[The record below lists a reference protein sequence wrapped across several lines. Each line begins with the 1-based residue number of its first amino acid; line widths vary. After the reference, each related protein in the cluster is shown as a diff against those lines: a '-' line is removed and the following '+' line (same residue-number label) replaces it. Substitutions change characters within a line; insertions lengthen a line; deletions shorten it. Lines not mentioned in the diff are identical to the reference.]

1 MDNNLFLQHL
11 RVLSLEE
18 GCAYIQEHI
27 AELSDR
33 AAVGVLIKDEA
44 QRQENIAP
52 FVSLKLAEL
61 LIFFGKY
68 MHHIPSHSL
77 GLLAKGMAFYRLGRH
92 QAAIENLDAAREE
105 FLYLGDEVG
114 WARTRMCW
122 ILPAIWLGRTEEA
135 LQVADR
141 AREIFLRHG
150 EYSRA
155 CMVDNNTA
163 IAYTRL
169 GRYQEAIA
177 LYERLRATYPTLID
191 QSETFIKRAI
201 AMAESNQAMNLF
213 WSGKFEEAYRLMEQ
227 AKESFIALGEPR
239 FITLTELNLAWYD
252 TILGYYS
259 SALQR
264 YYYARDSMIQS
275 NANDPMLV
283 ASLNMDMT
291 GCLVNLNRAQEACQ
305 LASEAVKTYRQLG
318 VSLDTGEA
326 LCHYAT
332 ALAASDRIEEALATL
347 DEACAFFS
355 RGRMDHYAF
364 AAKLQQAELL
374 LETGAIVEAYNQA
387 SSIKEYFENKGL
399 VSHAFRA
406 SLVMVGAL
414 LQNAQRTEVDRE
426 KQQLLQEAMLLCR
439 QTALQAH
446 QHKLQEQVYKSQYLL
461 GQLAVVQGNLKKAAK
476 HFGAAIAQI
485 ERMLDD
491 LVYDLSPSFLHTTWA
506 VYEDM
511 IALCLQQNEAERAFC
526 YLEQA
531 RSMALRQ
538 YLNKSSTQ
546 RDRRVEESAVPSSI
560 SQANRAAVL
569 RMQYELR
576 EWQERYRDYSV
587 LLDNID
593 DLSPPTIDREEIEAE
608 LKQCEAKISELF
620 ERLHLHRSDTRFAFQ
635 TKRHPKHKAQQ
646 VNIEQLRQHLSSDQ
660 LLLAYFLCKGN
671 LVIFAITTERL
682 VTFEIPGGVEQLER
696 LLPLLH
702 AHLRPEGWPNP
713 NQPPQQV
720 IRRLLN
726 KLYDLLVAPVISLL
740 PSYSGSLTI
749 VPYGPLHKLP
759 FHALYDGSRFLIED
773 FQINYLPASSLLAHL
788 EPLNGKYVTGPTS
801 AHSYEHSDQVDS
813 LFLQRGELTKLPLVF
828 GYSGKGHLQRALDE
842 ARAVAAL
849 LGGHCYLEDEATIA
863 RLIDEAPGSPI
874 IHLATHG
881 LSRLDAPNFSFVRL
895 ADGQLN
901 AIDAFSL
908 DLQGCDLITLS
919 GCETGLALSG
929 GGDEQL
935 GLGRAFLAAGASS
948 LVMSLWAVE
957 DNATS
962 ELMQLYY
969 QRLLNGD
976 GKAQAL
982 REAQCTLLHRT
993 SSIYS
998 HPYFW
1003 AAFRLVGDVGPLKK
1017 HKRAKEQS
1025 HAIETNLLKK

>member
-1 MDNNLFLQHL
+1 MDTELFLKNL
-11 RVLSLEE
+11 RDLPLEE
-18 GCAYIQEHI
+18 GKVYIQEHI
-27 AELSDR
+27 DELADH
-33 AAVGVLIKDEA
+33 AAAGGLIKDEA

-52 FVSLKLAEL
+52 FISLKLAEL
-61 LIFFGKY
+61 LIFFGQY
-68 MHHIPSHSL
+68 IHHTPSYSL
-77 GLLAKGMAFYRLGRH
+77 GLLARGMAFYRLGRH
-92 QAAIENLDAAREE
+92 QAAIENLDAAAEE
-105 FLYLGDEVG
+105 FLRLGDEVC

-122 ILPAIWLGRTEEA
+122 ILPAIWLGRTEDA
-135 LQVADR
+135 LQVASR
-141 AREIFLRHG
+141 AREIFIQHG
-150 EYSRA
+150 EYSKA

-177 LYERLRATYPTLID
+177 LYERLRATYPTLTD

-201 AMAESNQAMNLF
+201 AMAENNQAMNLF
-213 WSGKFEEAYRLMEQ
+213 WLGKFEEAYRLMEQ
-227 AKESFIALGEPR
+227 AKENFIALGESR
-239 FITLTELNLAWYD
+239 FSTLSELNLAEYD
-252 TILGYYS
+252 NILGYYS

-264 YYYARDSMIQS
+264 YYHARDSMIQS
-275 NANDPMLV
+275 NVDDPMLV

-291 GCLVNLNRAQEACQ
+291 ECLVNLNRALEACQ
-305 LASEAVKTYRQLG
+305 LASEAVKTYRQFG

-326 LCHYAT
+326 LCQYAT
-332 ALAASDRIEEALATL
+332 TLAASDRSEEALAAL

-374 LETGAIVEAYNQA
+374 LERGSIVEAYNQA
-387 SSIKEYFENKGL
+387 RSIKEYFEVKGL
-399 VSHAFRA
+399 VSHAVRA
-406 SLVMVGAL
+406 SLVLAGAL
-414 LQNAQRTEVDRE
+414 LKNAQRTETDRE
-426 KQQLLQEAMLLCR
+426 KEQLLQEAMLLCR
-439 QTALQAH
+439 QAALQAH

-461 GQLAVVQGNLKKAAK
+461 GQLSVVQGNPRKAVK
-476 HFGAAIAQI
+476 HYGAAIAQI
-485 ERMLDD
+485 ERILDD

-511 IALCLQQNEAERAFC
+511 IALCLQQNEAERAFN

-538 YLNKSSTQ
+538 YLNKSSMQ
-546 RDRRVEESAVPSSI
+546 QDRRGEESAVLSPV
-560 SQANRAAVL
+560 SQTNGALML

-587 LLDNID
+587 LLDSIN
-593 DLSPPTIDREEIEAE
+593 DLASPTIDQEEIEVE

-620 ERLHLHRSDTRFAFQ
+620 ERLHLHQSDARFTFQ
-635 TKRHPKHKAQQ
+635 TKRHPKRKAQQ
-646 VNIEQLRQHLSSDQ
+646 VDIAQLRQYLSSDQ
-660 LLLAYFLCKGN
+660 LLLAYFLSRGN

-682 VTFEIPGGVEQLER
+682 VTYEILDGVEQLER

-713 NQPPQQV
+713 HQPPQQV

-726 KLYDLLVAPVISLL
+726 KLYDLLVAPVASLL
-740 PSYSGSLTI
+740 PSHSGSLTI

-759 FHALYDGSRFLIED
+759 FHALYNGSCFFIEN
-773 FQINYLPASSLLAHL
+773 FQVNYLPTSSILAHL
-788 EPLNGKYVTGPTS
+788 EPLNGNYVAGSTGT
-801 AHSYEHSDQVDS
+801 YSDSNSHQVDN
-813 LFLQRGELTKLPLVF
+813 LFLQRGELTKPPLVL
-828 GYSGKGHLQRALDE
+828 GYSGKGYLQRAIEE

-849 LGGHCYLEDEATIA
+849 LDGHCYLEDEATIT

-881 LSRLDAPNFSFVRL
+881 RSRLDAPNFSSILL
-895 ADGQLN
+895 ADGQFN
-901 AIDAFSL
+901 AIDAFGL
-908 DLQGCDLITLS
+908 NLQGCELVTLS

-948 LVMSLWAVE
+948 LLMSLWPVE
-957 DNATS
+957 DSATS
-962 ELMQLYY
+962 ELMQFFY
-969 QRLLNGD
+969 QRLLCGD
-976 GKAQAL
+976 SKVQAL
-982 REAQCTLLHRT
+982 RAAQCDVLKRT
-993 SSIYS
+993 SSMYS

-1003 AAFRLVGDVGPLKK
+1003 AAFRLVGDASPLGHAGTNIALLLAKS
-1017 HKRAKEQS
+1017 RA
-1025 HAIETNLLKK
+1025 